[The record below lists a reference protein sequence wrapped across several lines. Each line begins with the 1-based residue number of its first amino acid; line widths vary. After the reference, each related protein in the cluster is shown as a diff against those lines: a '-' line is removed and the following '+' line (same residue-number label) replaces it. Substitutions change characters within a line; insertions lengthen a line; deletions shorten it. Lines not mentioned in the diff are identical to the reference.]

1 MKNNRTMQEMNEQYK
16 DCPVQVNIYIVDGH
30 TYRVHSHF
38 IGDKD
43 INDVMYRYAEDRAM
57 NELLGLVP
65 TAKTA

>member
-1 MKNNRTMQEMNEQYK
+1 MKNKTMQEMNEQYK
-16 DCPVQVNIYIVDGH
+16 DCPVQVNTYEVGGR

-57 NELLGLVP
+57 SEMLSAVP
-65 TAKTA
+65 KAKTA

>member
-1 MKNNRTMQEMNEQYK
+1 MNNRTMQEMNEQYK
-16 DCPVQVNIYIVDGH
+16 EYPIQINTYEVDGRL
-30 TYRVHSHF
+30 YRVHSHF

-57 NELLGLVP
+57 SEMLGSTP

>member
-1 MKNNRTMQEMNEQYK
+1 MNNRTMQEMNEQYK
-16 DCPVQVNIYIVDGH
+16 DCPVQINTYEVDGR

-57 NELLGLVP
+57 GEMLGLVP
-65 TAKTA
+65 TARTA

>member
-1 MKNNRTMQEMNEQYK
+1 MKNRTMQEMDEQYK
-16 DCPVQVNIYIVDGH
+16 SCPIHVNEYEVDGRRF
-30 TYRVHSHF
+30 RVHSHF

-57 NELLGLVP
+57 REMLGSVP